1 MNLAPTIA
9 LTLCIVTSTDPRI
22 DSCTDAGIN
31 YCSDA
36 CTDTCIDACIDTCNP
51 GGGVCSLIL
60 GGLETLKPGSL
71 QSLACSVHD

>member
-51 GGGVCSLIL
+51 GGGGGVQSHP
-60 GGLETLKPGSL
+60 GGLRDPETGFTPVPGM
-71 QSLACSVHD
+71 

>member
-51 GGGVCSLIL
+51 GGGGVQSHP
-60 GGLETLKPGSL
+60 GGLRDPETGFTPVPGM
-71 QSLACSVHD
+71 